1 MWKGSHSNGVV
12 VCTTYKFKSPDM
24 AGACNANV
32 AQQGKANDPNYNWSI
47 QFQSYRYT
55 NGGQTEAEITCRY
68 EQVGKVTGTSSV
80 YNGICGQAYA
90 AMYCADGTAPNTSV
104 PLAQQCSDACAPPLV
119 GFQPN
124 CSCADGTAPVAGKCS
139 DCKSNKNKTF
149 NGYVMKT
156 TNLASEGTSVCQGG
170 CNYNISSAESYFSK
184 KDNKPMIIGTWIS
197 DGTIC
202 SEGTPNLGIHE
213 DGDTSKETPY
223 SCAKKGM
230 TSGNVNG
237 TDVCLKPTKDNPLG
251 ITFGMTRTTN
261 NNNIGSTQIDD
272 NHSVGAQVTVI
283 KDGTGSDK
291 VTEVLTD
298 GQKEYTDTGDIRMF
312 CEKRPNHAVCVT
324 PSGIG
329 SESAKTGTQDDFCG
343 KNPQSPMCIKG
354 TWSDQGCNQ
363 AIPSCQ
369 GDAVQCAQAKLQW
382 QQYCAL
388 SGGDGTAAAIGNGI
402 ANGADPLGAD
412 LPTPQN
418 ATQLD
423 ISTQLKTSDSF
434 LSSGCLQDVMVPFNG
449 GTIKIPWSD
458 YCVYFEYMGYITM
471 AVAGLISLRIIGLW
485 S

>member
-1 MWKGSHSNGVV
+1 MWKGSYSNGVV

-32 AQQGKANDPNYNWSI
+32 LQEGKANDPKIKWSI
-47 QFQSYRYT
+47 QYQSFRYT
-55 NGGQTEAEITCRY
+55 GGDQKQAEIMCRY
-68 EQVGKVTGTSSV
+68 EEVSKSTGASLDV
-80 YNGICGQAYA
+80 YSGGCGQASGL
-90 AMYCADGTAPNTSV
+90 MYCADGTAPKTSL
-104 PLAQQCSDACAPPLV
+104 PLAQQCSDSCAPPLI

-124 CSCADGTAPVAGKCS
+124 CTCADGTAPVAGKCS
-139 DCKSNKNKTF
+139 DCQSNKNKTF
-149 NGYVMKT
+149 NGYVKGVT
-156 TNLASEGTSVCQGG
+156 SQPSVCQGG
-170 CNYNISSAESYFSK
+170 CNYNISSGELKYTAK
-184 KDNKPMIIGTWIS
+184 VGGDPVVMGTWVS

-202 SEGTPNLGIHE
+202 STDTANVGIHD

-261 NNNIGSTQIDD
+261 NNNIGSSQIDD

-312 CEKRPNHAVCVT
+312 CEKRPTHAACVT

-354 TWSDQGCNQ
+354 AWSDQGCGQ
-363 AIPSCQ
+363 SMPSCQ

-382 QQYCAL
+382 QSYC
-388 SGGDGTAAAIGNGI
+388 STVGDGTAATL
-402 ANGADPLGAD
+402 GAAMGSGSDPLGAD

-423 ISTQLKTSDSF
+423 LSTQLKTSDSF
-434 LSSGCLQDVMVPFNG
+434 LSGGCLQDTVVPFNG
-449 GTIKIPWSD
+449 GTVKIPWSN
-458 YCVYFEYMGYITM
+458 YCVYFEYMGLVTM
-471 AVAGLISLRIIGLW
+471 AVAGLISLRIIGVW